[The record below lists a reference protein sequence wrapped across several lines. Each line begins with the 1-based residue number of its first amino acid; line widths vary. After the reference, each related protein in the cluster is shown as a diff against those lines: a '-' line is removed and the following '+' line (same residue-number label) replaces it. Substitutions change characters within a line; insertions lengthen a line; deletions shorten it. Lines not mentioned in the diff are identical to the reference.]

1 MYCPKCGS
9 ELPDGSKFCSTCG
22 ERLSEEAQ
30 KVEASAGVAAET
42 ESPVSPAA
50 ETAPKE
56 KKFAKIW
63 KKIGGKK
70 FIGVAVAVV
79 IVVAAIIGVRAIV
92 SNRSGGN
99 AYVYLSDGSYELLT
113 SLGEDQA
120 IEIASSKSDISTDS
134 LLSFSPSG
142 EYVYYFTKVDINSG
156 TGSLCRAEYDRLKKD
171 SNKNEKYIETIA
183 SNVLLGFRFI
193 NGDAVLYEN
202 GDDTLYYFDGK
213 EAVQVAKN
221 VNEYYTA
228 DESNQIVYTSAD
240 DSEGYTLYGI
250 TLDDISNK
258 VKLAGNVSYVYDAS
272 DFNNILYVRNE
283 DSYED
288 SDEGSLDKDSKGYS
302 LYVVGFSKE
311 AEKLAEGIGN
321 LTKLGEKTYFTAN
334 NGEKLSL
341 YDFVDDA
348 HAEED
353 AGIKEPAREDFS
365 VPEYSYEMISGSD
378 LSESDFDELYTSC
391 TRDLYW
397 YGASTFFC
405 YSMEDALN
413 LEWGEDGKNTE
424 AIHTA
429 TQSFIDKF
437 GNTADEDGYI
447 LVTDEVKAALKE
459 INKYG
464 ENPEDEWGWLWFC
477 YNKYQSGSTTD
488 YDAYSEALDQWNEA
502 EDRISM
508 REELQDEGNDYDV
521 STLYCFDNGN
531 LTSVNE
537 TVLDAISYDG
547 GIMFNTT
554 DMISETVQL
563 ENLYSVDDVY
573 GLFSIDEEAENYI
586 ALADGTVVRMS
597 ASAAESFSTA
607 YYDSFAK
614 LYFRN
619 GEVFLGEGDGALS
632 VATISGGAVGDFSAV
647 TDDAD
652 IVSFDE
658 DTLYYASGY
667 YDNNG
672 VTYCDLYSYNKNGNA
687 RIARDVMA
695 EYVNLYDDGAML
707 AYTGYQNRYGYEL
720 TMFDSEGKPTL
731 IGEDISQ
738 YVRIDKSTLL
748 YVSDGELYS
757 FNGKEKQL
765 IASDVDRIWSK
776 NSMGVARTLGN
787 EAGGYYNDYYG
798 DYDDYYGD
806 YDDYSDYD
814 DYYGDYDDYNGY

>member
-9 ELPDGSKFCSTCG
+9 ELHNGSKFCSTCG
-22 ERLSEEAQ
+22 ERLSEEVQ
-30 KVEASAGVAAET
+30 EVEASVNDAAET
-42 ESPVSPAA
+42 ESPVSHPDVSKNAA
-50 ETAPKE
+50 KE

-70 FIGVAVAVV
+70 IIGVATVA
-79 IVVAAIIGVRAIV
+79 IVVAAIFGVWAIV
-92 SNRSGGN
+92 SNKSRDN

-120 IEIASSKSDISTDS
+120 IEIASSKSGISTDN

-142 EYVYYFTKVDINSG
+142 EYVYYFTKVDSDSG
-156 TGSLCRAEYDRLKKD
+156 TGSLCRAEYAKLRKD

-183 SNVLLGFRFI
+183 SNVSLGFRFI

-221 VNEYYTA
+221 VNEYYTV
-228 DESNQIVYTSAD
+228 DESDQIVYTSGD

-272 DFNNILYVRNE
+272 DFNNILYVRKE

-288 SDEGSLDKDSKGYS
+288 SEEDSLDEDSKAYS

-311 AEKLAEGIGN
+311 TEKLVDGVSN
-321 LTKLGEKTYFTAN
+321 LTKLGEKTYFTAK

-353 AGIKEPAREDFS
+353 AGLKEPDRDDFS

-391 TRDLYW
+391 TLDLYW
-397 YGASTFFC
+397 YGEDTWYC
-405 YSMEDALN
+405 YSMEEALD
-413 LEWGEDGKNTE
+413 LEWGEDGENTD

-437 GNTADEDGYI
+437 GSTADEDGYI

-459 INKYG
+459 INKHG
-464 ENPEDEWGWLWFC
+464 DDPEAEWRWLWLC

-488 YDAYSEALDQWNEA
+488 YDAYSEASDKWNDA

-508 REELQDEGNDYDV
+508 REELQDKENDYDV

-537 TVLDAISYDG
+537 TVLDAVSYDG

-554 DMISETVQL
+554 DMISNTVKL
-563 ENLYSVDDVY
+563 ENLFSFDDVY
-573 GLFSIDEEAENYI
+573 SLFSIDEEAENYI

-597 ASAAESFSTA
+597 DSAAESFSTA
-607 YYDSFAK
+607 YYDSFAR

-619 GEVFLGEGDGALS
+619 SEVFLSEGDGTLS
-632 VATISGGAVGDFSAV
+632 VATISGGTVGDFSAV

-658 DTLYYASGY
+658 DALYYASGL

-672 VTYCDLYSYNKNGNA
+672 MTYCDLYSYDKNENT
-687 RIARDVMA
+687 RIARDVMG
-695 EYVNLYDDGAML
+695 ENVNLYDDGVVL
-707 AYTGYQNRYGYEL
+707 AYTGYRSHYGYEL
-720 TMFDSEGKPTL
+720 TMFDSKGEPTL
-731 IGEDISQ
+731 IGEDITQ

-757 FNGKEKQL
+757 FNGKEKKL
-765 IASDVDRIWSK
+765 IASDVDWLWSK
-776 NSMGVARTLGN
+776 NSMGIGKTLGY
-787 EAGGYYNDYYG
+787 EAGGYFDDYYG
-798 DYDDYYGD
+798 DYDDYY
-806 YDDYSDYD
+806 S
-814 DYYGDYDDYNGY
+814 GY